1 MELFKKQKP
10 LDYFKKCHEISI
22 WAFFELLQTN
32 DLTLLLKPKSRE
44 IKESDKEELSKA
56 YFNLFDEYV
65 ELSEDRH
72 IIDML
77 QERGK
82 LSQLKLEVTAIAL
95 MVEHIIQ
102 GYEIETYVKIL
113 KANHRIKFD
122 LSGDFKEEVEKVIQ
136 WVKVKKMDI
145 DFIEKQLNKQ
155 TDNKK
160 TTIEVQA
167 FAISKALDLKYI
179 IKTKETTV
187 TEWLAYVKQHKDI
200 QDGKR
205 N

>member
-32 DLTLLLKPKSRE
+32 DLSLLLKPKSRE

-56 YFNLFDEYV
+56 YFNLFGEYV

-82 LSQLKLEVTAIAL
+82 LNFNFKIGILEYDQKTNDVFEIKHKLE
-95 MVEHIIQ
+95 
-102 GYEIETYVKIL
+102 
-113 KANHRIKFD
+113 
-122 LSGDFKEEVEKVIQ
+122 KELEYDV
-136 WVKVKKMDI
+136 
-145 DFIEKQLNKQ
+145 
-155 TDNKK
+155 
-160 TTIEVQA
+160 
-167 FAISKALDLKYI
+167 
-179 IKTKETTV
+179 
-187 TEWLAYVKQHKDI
+187 
-200 QDGKR
+200 
-205 N
+205 

>member
-1 MELFKKQKP
+1 MDIFKKQKP

-32 DLTLLLKPKSRE
+32 DLSLLLKPKSRE

-82 LSQLKLEVTAIAL
+82 LNQLKLEVTAIGL
-95 MVEHIIQ
+95 MLEHIIQ

-122 LSGDFKEEVEKVIQ
+122 LNGDFKEEVEKVIQ
-136 WVKVKKMDI
+136 WVKVKQMDI
-145 DFIEKQLNKQ
+145 DFIEKELNKQ
-155 TDNKK
+155 TDKK
-160 TTIEVQA
+160 KQTIETQSVVLSNIYG
-167 FAISKALDLKYI
+167 FRID
-179 IKTKETTV
+179 TKNTTV
-187 TEWLAYVKQHKDI
+187 TEWLAYVKQAKDI

>member
-1 MELFKKQKP
+1 MDIFKKQKP

-32 DLTLLLKPKSRE
+32 DLSLLLKPKSRE

-82 LSQLKLEVTAIAL
+82 LNQLKLEVTAIGL
-95 MVEHIIQ
+95 MLEHIIQ

-122 LSGDFKEEVEKVIQ
+122 LNGDFKEEVEKVIQ
-136 WVKVKKMDI
+136 WVKVKQMDI
-145 DFIEKQLNKQ
+145 DFIEKELNKQ
-155 TDNKK
+155 TDKK
-160 TTIEVQA
+160 KQTIETQSVVLSN
-167 FAISKALDLKYI
+167 IYGLRID
-179 IKTKETTV
+179 TKNTTV
-187 TEWLAYVKQHKDI
+187 TEWLAYVKQAKDI

>member
-1 MELFKKQKP
+1 MDIFKKQRA

-22 WAFFELLQTN
+22 WTFFELLQTN
-32 DLTLLLKPKSRE
+32 DLSLLLKPKSRP
-44 IKESDKEELSKA
+44 IKESDKEELNKA

-82 LSQLKLEVTAIAL
+82 LNQLKLEVTAIGL
-95 MVEHIIQ
+95 MLEHIIQ
-102 GYEIETYVKIL
+102 GYEVETYVKIL

-122 LSGDFKEEVEKVIQ
+122 LSGDFKDEVEKVIQ
-136 WVKVKKMDI
+136 YVKVKQMDI
-145 DFIEKQLNKQ
+145 DFIEKELNKQ
-155 TDNKK
+155 TDKKK

-167 FAISKALDLKYI
+167 VTLSKVYGFKID
-179 IKTKETTV
+179 TKNTTV
-187 TEWLAYVKQHKDI
+187 TEWLAYVKQAKDI

>member
-1 MELFKKQKP
+1 MELFKKQKH

-32 DLTLLLKPKSRE
+32 DLSLLLKPKSRE
-44 IKESDKEELSKA
+44 IKESDKEELCKA

-82 LSQLKLEVTAIAL
+82 LNQLKLEVTAIGL
-95 MVEHIIQ
+95 MLEHIIQ
-102 GYEIETYVKIL
+102 GYEVETYVKIL

-136 WVKVKKMDI
+136 WVKVKQMDI
-145 DFIEKQLNKQ
+145 DFIEKEL
-155 TDNKK
+155 NKK
-160 TTIEVQA
+160 TDKKKQTIESQSVVLSNIYG
-167 FAISKALDLKYI
+167 FRID
-179 IKTKETTV
+179 TKNTTV
-187 TEWLAYVKQHKDI
+187 TEWLAYVKQAKDI

>member
-32 DLTLLLKPKSRE
+32 DLSLLLKPKSRE

-82 LSQLKLEVTAIAL
+82 LNQLKLEVTAIGL
-95 MVEHIIQ
+95 MLEHIIQ

-122 LSGDFKEEVEKVIQ
+122 LNGDFKEEVEKVIQ
-136 WVKVKKMDI
+136 WVKVKQMDI
-145 DFIEKQLNKQ
+145 DFIEKELNKQ
-155 TDNKK
+155 TDKK
-160 TTIEVQA
+160 KQTIETQSVVLSNIYG
-167 FAISKALDLKYI
+167 FRID
-179 IKTKETTV
+179 TKNTTV
-187 TEWLAYVKQHKDI
+187 TEWLAYVKQAKDI